1 MTQSPLPRVRGEI
14 AHAAAEQLDWV
25 SYSARMSAALRTVIP
40 HDRCCWHTVDPGTI
54 LFTGS
59 VNHNVGCS
67 GSWLAHYEYEVEDVD
82 KWAFLARS
90 GRLAGALSL
99 DTHGDLSRSAR
110 HRSHEAYGI
119 GDELRVSLVTD
130 GIYWGAASFLR
141 NADQPWY
148 TAEHVRAITAL
159 APALATGLRRSMLH
173 VVEAEATAEYYGP
186 GVVVFDSGGNPQSVS
201 PAAERWIEEI
211 VEVPSPSTPIES
223 KVVQAIAA
231 RARAIA
237 PGTDP
242 LELAARSRV
251 RTRSGSW
258 LLLYGTR
265 LSGAEEGCTAVIIQP
280 ATPREIAPVIALA
293 YGLSRTRMP
302 YHRAV
307 HARAVDQRDGAR
319 NVVVRLHDSRPH
331 EVDIR
336 QDRGGAA
343 AANWWGR
350 SFLSTT
356 RRWEYAESR
365 HPDGGRRASIDVA
378 EPP

>member
-1 MTQSPLPRVRGEI
+1 MTQHLLPRVRGEI

-40 HDRCCWHTVDPGTI
+40 HERCCWHTVDPGTI

-59 VNHNVGCS
+59 VNHNIGCS

-173 VVEAEATAEYYGP
+173 VVEAEATAEHYGP

-211 VEVPSPSTPIES
+211 VEVPPPSTPIES

-265 LSGAEEGCTAVIIQP
+265 LSGVEEGCTAVIIQP

-293 YGLSRTRMP
+293 YGLS
-302 YHRAV
+302 
-307 HARAVDQRDGAR
+307 QRECHITA
-319 NVVVRLHDSRPH
+319 LC
-331 EVDIR
+331 I
-336 QDRGGAA
+336 Q
-343 AANWWGR
+343 GR
-350 SFLSTT
+350 STKEMARVMSLSVYTIQDHMKSIFDKTGVRSRGELVGQIFLEHYAP
-356 RRWEYAESR
+356 RWEYAES
-365 HPDGGRRASIDVA
+365 PPSGWWAKGID
-378 EPP
+378 